1 MSDMGEAW
9 VSCLSTVPTVELHGK
24 AVSEV
29 STSLVSA
36 ACPSLGPWPATHL
49 QRLVPGHT
57 IVFPFKACHLDEPI
71 SEVS

>member
-1 MSDMGEAW
+1 MGEAW
-9 VSCLSTVPTVELHGK
+9 VSYFSTVPATVEQHGK

-36 ACPSLGPWPATHL
+36 ACPSLGPRPATHL

-57 IVFPFKACHLDEPI
+57 IVFPFKARHLDQPI
-71 SEVS
+71 SEVF

>member
-1 MSDMGEAW
+1 MGEAW
-9 VSCLSTVPTVELHGK
+9 VSYFSTVPATVEQHGK

-57 IVFPFKACHLDEPI
+57 IVFPFKARHLDQPI
-71 SEVS
+71 SEVF